1 MNNHQLRKY
10 GILSLIFI
18 VNLVSIYL
26 TFVYAPPEAT
36 LGDAYRV
43 FYFHVPSAWV
53 SYLAFGVTLLGSIM
67 FLVKKSYKWDMVA
80 EASSKLGITFCSV
93 ALLSGSIWANLTWGS
108 YWNWDPRETTTL
120 ILLLTYIAYLSF
132 RMAIDD
138 REKKARLSS
147 VLGVLGFISVPLSY
161 VSVQLMT
168 LHPGGGVPLS
178 KLNLT
183 SPMMMTL
190 MVALLGV
197 TLIYLSLLK
206 RTYDLMKM
214 EDRLSEMRYQGGDFR

>member
-10 GILSLIFI
+10 GILIPIFI

-168 LHPGGGVPLS
+168 LHPGGGAPLS

-214 EDRLSEMRYQGGDFR
+214 EDGLSEMRYQGGDFR

>member
-1 MNNHQLRKY
+1 MKDQLRKY
-10 GILSLIFI
+10 GILSPIFI

-26 TFVYAPPEAT
+26 TFLYAPPEAT

-80 EASSKLGITFCSV
+80 EASSKLGLIFCSV
-93 ALLSGSIWANLTWGS
+93 ALLSGSIWANL
-108 YWNWDPRETTTL
+108 TTL

-168 LHPGGGVPLS
+168 LHPGGGAPLS

-214 EDRLSEMRYQGGDFR
+214 EDGLSEMRYQGGDFR

>member
-1 MNNHQLRKY
+1 MNDHQLRKY
-10 GILSLIFI
+10 GILIPIFI

-168 LHPGGGVPLS
+168 LHPGGGAPLS

-197 TLIYLSLLK
+197 TLIYLLLLK
-206 RTYDLMKM
+206 RTYDLMEM
-214 EDRLSEMRYQGGDFR
+214 EDKLSEMRYQGGDFR

>member
-1 MNNHQLRKY
+1 MNDHQLRKY
-10 GILSLIFI
+10 GILIPIFI

-168 LHPGGGVPLS
+168 LHPGGGAPLS

-183 SPMMMTL
+183 SPMMITL

-197 TLIYLSLLK
+197 TLIYLLLLK
-206 RTYDLMKM
+206 RTYDLMEM
-214 EDRLSEMRYQGGDFR
+214 EDKLSEMRYQGGDFR

>member
-1 MNNHQLRKY
+1 MSDYQLRKY
-10 GILSLIFI
+10 GILIPIFI

-26 TFVYAPPEAT
+26 TFLYAPPEAT

-67 FLVKKSYKWDMVA
+67 FLVKKSYKWDMIA

-168 LHPGGGVPLS
+168 LHPGGGAPLS

-214 EDRLSEMRYQGGDFR
+214 EDGLSEMRYQGGDFR

>member
-1 MNNHQLRKY
+1 
-10 GILSLIFI
+10 
-18 VNLVSIYL
+18 
-26 TFVYAPPEAT
+26 
-36 LGDAYRV
+36 
-43 FYFHVPSAWV
+43 
-53 SYLAFGVTLLGSIM
+53 
-67 FLVKKSYKWDMVA
+67 
-80 EASSKLGITFCSV
+80 
-93 ALLSGSIWANLTWGS
+93 
-108 YWNWDPRETTTL
+108 
-120 ILLLTYIAYLSF
+120 
-132 RMAIDD
+132 MAIDD

-147 VLGVLGFISVPLSY
+147 VLGVLGFITVPLSY

-168 LHPGGGVPLS
+168 LHPGGGAPLS

-214 EDRLSEMRYQGGDFR
+214 EDKLSEMRYQGGDFR

>member
-1 MNNHQLRKY
+1 
-10 GILSLIFI
+10 
-18 VNLVSIYL
+18 
-26 TFVYAPPEAT
+26 
-36 LGDAYRV
+36 
-43 FYFHVPSAWV
+43 
-53 SYLAFGVTLLGSIM
+53 
-67 FLVKKSYKWDMVA
+67 
-80 EASSKLGITFCSV
+80 
-93 ALLSGSIWANLTWGS
+93 
-108 YWNWDPRETTTL
+108 
-120 ILLLTYIAYLSF
+120 
-132 RMAIDD
+132 MAIDD

-214 EDRLSEMRYQGGDFR
+214 EDGLSEMRYQGGDFR

>member
-1 MNNHQLRKY
+1 MSDYQLRKY
-10 GILSLIFI
+10 GILIPIFI

-168 LHPGGGVPLS
+168 LHPGGGAPLS

-214 EDRLSEMRYQGGDFR
+214 EDGLSEMRYQGGDFR

>member
-1 MNNHQLRKY
+1 MSDYQLRKY
-10 GILSLIFI
+10 GVLIPIFI

-26 TFVYAPPEAT
+26 TFLYAPPEAT

-80 EASSKLGITFCSV
+80 EASSKLGLIFCSV

-108 YWNWDPRETTTL
+108 YWTWDPRETTTL

-147 VLGVLGFISVPLSY
+147 VLGVLGFITVPLSY

-168 LHPGGGVPLS
+168 LHPGGGAPLS

-214 EDRLSEMRYQGGDFR
+214 EDKLSEMRYQGGDFR

>member
-1 MNNHQLRKY
+1 MNDQLRKY
-10 GILSLIFI
+10 GILIPIFI

-80 EASSKLGITFCSV
+80 EASSKLGLAFCAV
-93 ALLSGSIWANLTWGS
+93 ALLSGSIWANMAWGS

-138 REKKARLSS
+138 REKRARLSS

-161 VSVQLMT
+161 ASVELIT
-168 LHPGGGVPLS
+168 LHPGGGPPLS
-178 KLNLT
+178 KLHLT
-183 SPMMMTL
+183 LPMMTTL
-190 MVALLGV
+190 MIALVGV
-197 TLIYLSLLK
+197 TMIYLFLLK
-206 RTYDLMKM
+206 LTLDLMKV
-214 EDRLSEMRYQGGDFR
+214 ESRLAEIRYAGGEIR

>member
-1 MNNHQLRKY
+1 MSNDQLRKY
-10 GILSLIFI
+10 GTLIPTFAI
-18 VNLVSIYL
+18 NIVSIYL
-26 TFVYAPPEAT
+26 TFLYAPPEAT

-43 FYFHVPSAWV
+43 FYLHVPSAWV

-80 EASSKLGITFCSV
+80 EASAKLGITFCAV

-138 REKKARLSS
+138 REKKARISS

-168 LHPGGGVPLS
+168 LHPGGGAPLS

-197 TLIYLSLLK
+197 TLIYLTLLK
-206 RTYDLMKM
+206 RTYDVMKI
-214 EDRLSEMRYQGGDFR
+214 ED